1 MNLTYISAQGECDA
15 IGGYLAEPIT
25 DLEQEFLYSM
35 ATIIEVG
42 TNYLVYIFLNVTDES
57 GPSF

>member
-42 TNYLVYIFLNVTDES
+42 TNYQVYIF
-57 GPSF
+57 